1 MRLEVLDPHHPRFR
15 EFMLGLWR
23 EIGDGCT
30 GGVDASIKVMTE
42 MGDVDIVHTLEQ
54 FGLRD
59 GVCDCRVLDLA
70 FTQAPDDPPR
80 VRTGWVR
87 TDDGG
92 GSEK

>member
-1 MRLEVLDPHHPRFR
+1 MMLEVLDPHHPRFR

-42 MGDVDIVHTLEQ
+42 MGGIDIVGSLEQ
-54 FGLRD
+54 FGLHS

-70 FTQAPDDPPR
+70 FTRAPDDPPR
-80 VRTGWVR
+80 VHTGWVR
-87 TDDGG
+87 TDDDDD
-92 GSEK
+92 SE